1 MYMCIYMYMYMYM
14 HVHDCILYLALTP
27 SHTRVRVYVCFALFL
42 SLSCKMFPQ
51 PAECIMTCDMAE
63 YLLQDSEVDSS
74 LSGEEHRERH
84 CV

>member
-1 MYMCIYMYMYMYM
+1 MDSVVYSLNSIQSSCSILLMLVCTFVLPCFFFF
-14 HVHDCILYLALTP
+14 HVKY
-27 SHTRVRVYVCFALFL
+27 SV
-42 SLSCKMFPQ
+42 FPQ

-74 LSGEEHRERH
+74 LSGEKHRERH